1 MPRILLQKVFHGLAA
16 AFLVAVRHVMADD
29 ALIIFIA
36 DLVRVLRVDA
46 EADHEALVA
55 QNVDRRL
62 RRRQVEEADLGVL
75 GLVAERF
82 LGPLADQLAGEQVV
96 GGEGGVG
103 GIGRLERRVER
114 DDQQTCITRFLNRRD
129 DALGVGSGE
138 QDALAPS
145 AMQLSIAA
153 TWLSLSPSIL
163 PA

>member
-1 MPRILLQKVFHGLAA
+1 
-16 AFLVAVRHVMADD
+16 MADD
-29 ALIIFIA
+29 AAVVFVA

-46 EADHEALVA
+46 EAHHEALVA

-62 RRRQVEEADLGVL
+62 RRRQVEEADFGVL
-75 GLVAERF
+75 GLVAEGF

-114 DDQQTCITRFLNRRD
+114 DDQQT
-129 DALGVGSGE
+129 GVAGLLTAGTMPLVSE
-138 QDALAPS
+138 AVSRMPFAPS